1 MLSIITA
8 VIGLLGG
15 FFPELLK
22 YFKAKQDN
30 KQELEVLKLQAQMQ
44 AQTHTENMEEI
55 NTKADISESEA
66 LYKSAEI
73 QITGVKWVDALIE
86 VVNSLVRPVITYSFL
101 GFYAAHKFEYTS
113 KPFDE
118 FDQSTLTLVLGY
130 WFGQR
135 AAKWAFG
142 KK

>member
-1 MLSIITA
+1 MLSIATA
-8 VIGLLGG
+8 IIGLLGG
-15 FFPELLK
+15 FFPEILK

-30 KQELEVLKLQAQMQ
+30 KQELAILKMQADLQAQGH
-44 AQTHTENMEEI
+44 AEKMEEI
-55 NTKADISESEA
+55 STNADISESSA

-73 QITGVKWVDALIE
+73 QLTGVKWVDALIE
-86 VVNSLVRPVITYSFL
+86 GINSLVRPVITYAFL
-101 GFYAAHKFEYTS
+101 GFYAAHKFEYTT